1 MNNSYLKYYS
11 PKFLKNLI
19 DKHSV
24 YQRAAI
30 ERDYRPINLSVGGLR
45 ALYAQLF
52 LYSLIDL
59 LTLEE
64 TNNLIKMIES
74 KDDDNKLLASVIIKN
89 KETEFKKLER
99 KGFVAGQLDMIILNY
114 YNEVYTPSW
123 NALISLN
130 KISV

>member
-1 MNNSYLKYYS
+1 MNNNYLKYYS

-19 DKHSV
+19 DRHSV
-24 YQRAAI
+24 YQKAML
-30 ERDYRPINLSVGGLR
+30 ERDYRPIILSVGELR

-52 LYSLIDL
+52 LYSILGI

-74 KDDDNKLLASVIIKN
+74 KDNDNKLLASVIIKN

-99 KGFVAGQLDMIILNY
+99 KGFVDSQLDVILSGY
-114 YNEVYTPSW
+114 YDKIYTPSW

-130 KISV
+130 KMHV

>member
-1 MNNSYLKYYS
+1 MNNNYLKYYS
-11 PKFLKNLI
+11 PKFIKNLI
-19 DKHSV
+19 DRHSV
-24 YQRAAI
+24 YQRAML
-30 ERDYRPINLSVGGLR
+30 ERDYRPIILSVGELR

-52 LYSLIDL
+52 LYSILGI

-74 KDDDNKLLASVIIKN
+74 KDNDNKLLASVIIKN

-99 KGFVAGQLDMIILNY
+99 KGFVDSQLDIILSGY
-114 YNEVYTPSW
+114 YDKIYTPSW

-130 KISV
+130 KIHV

>member
-1 MNNSYLKYYS
+1 MGTDYLKYYS
-11 PKFLKNLI
+11 PKFIKNLV
-19 DKHSV
+19 DSHSV
-24 YQRAAI
+24 YQRALLEKEYI
-30 ERDYRPINLSVGGLR
+30 PINLYVGQLR
-45 ALYAQLF
+45 ALYAQVF

-64 TNNLIKMIES
+64 TNNLIKMNQS
-74 KDDDNKLLASVIIKN
+74 KDDDNRLLASVIIKN
-89 KETEFKKLER
+89 KQTQFKKLER
-99 KGFVAGQLDMIILNY
+99 KGFIDSQLDVILSNY

>member
-19 DKHSV
+19 DRHSV
-24 YQRAAI
+24 YQREML
-30 ERDYRPINLSVGGLR
+30 ERDYRPINLSVGELR

-52 LYSLIDL
+52 LYSILGI

-74 KDDDNKLLASVIIKN
+74 KDNDNKLLASVIIKN

-99 KGFVAGQLDMIILNY
+99 KGFVDSQLDIILSGY
-114 YNEVYTPSW
+114 YDKIYTPSW

-130 KISV
+130 KIYV